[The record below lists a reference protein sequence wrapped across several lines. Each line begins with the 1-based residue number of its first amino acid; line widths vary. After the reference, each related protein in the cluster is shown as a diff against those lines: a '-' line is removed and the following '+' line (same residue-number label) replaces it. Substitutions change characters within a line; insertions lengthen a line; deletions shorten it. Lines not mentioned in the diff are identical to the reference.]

1 MMKAVGYRNAG
12 PVSDSQAL
20 EDIELAVPSP
30 TGRDIRVAVRAVSVN
45 PVDTKIR
52 RGVAPSP
59 GEYKVLG
66 WDAAGVVD
74 AVGPEATLF
83 KPGDEVFYAG
93 SLDRPGT
100 NSALHIVDER
110 IVGRKPRNLNFA
122 QAAALPLTAITAWEA
137 LFDRLKVTDPTP
149 EGGGSILVVGGAGGV
164 GSIAIQ
170 ILRQLTGLTIIATAS
185 RPETQAWVK
194 EMGAHHVVDHR
205 NPLNE
210 ELGRLGLPAP
220 GFVFST
226 TETDK
231 HLDAIVELMAP
242 QGRFCLI
249 DDPPPLDI
257 MKLKRKSLSLH
268 WELMFTRPLYGT
280 ADIEEQHRLLNR
292 VSAMVEESKIR
303 TTMSAHF
310 GAITAANLLKAHALI
325 ESGSARGKIVLEGFL
340 KIKAAGWIV
349 R

>member
-122 QAAALPLTAITAWEA
+122 EAAALPLTAITAWEA

-194 EMGAHHVVDHR
+194 EMGAHHVADHR

-280 ADIEEQHRLLNR
+280 ADIEEQHRLLNT
-292 VSAMVEESKIR
+292 VSDMVDEGRIR
-303 TTMSAHF
+303 STLTALY
-310 GAITAANLLKAHALI
+310 GRINAANLMSAHALI
-325 ESGSARGKIVLEGFL
+325 ESGSARGKVVLEGF
-340 KIKAAGWIV
+340 
-349 R
+349 

>member
-122 QAAALPLTAITAWEA
+122 EAAALPLTAITAWEA
-137 LFDRLKVTDPTP
+137 LFDRLKITDPTP

-194 EMGAHHVVDHR
+194 EMGAHHVADHR
-205 NPLNE
+205 KPLNE

-292 VSAMVEESKIR
+292 VSAMVEEGKIR

-325 ESGSARGKIVLEGFL
+325 ESGSARGKIVLEGF
-340 KIKAAGWIV
+340 
-349 R
+349 

>member
-110 IVGRKPRNLNFA
+110 IVGRKPRNLTFA
-122 QAAALPLTAITAWEA
+122 EAAALPLTAITAWEA

-194 EMGAHHVVDHR
+194 EMGAHHVADHR
-205 NPLNE
+205 KPLNE

-292 VSAMVEESKIR
+292 VSAMVEEGKIR

-325 ESGSARGKIVLEGFL
+325 ESGSARGKIVLEGF
-340 KIKAAGWIV
+340 
-349 R
+349 

>member
-20 EDIELAVPSP
+20 EDIELAVPST

-110 IVGRKPRNLNFA
+110 IVGRKPRNLTFA
-122 QAAALPLTAITAWEA
+122 EAAALPLTAITAWEA

-205 NPLNE
+205 KPLNE

-292 VSAMVEESKIR
+292 VSAMVEEGKIR

-325 ESGSARGKIVLEGFL
+325 ESGSARGKIVLEGF
-340 KIKAAGWIV
+340 
-349 R
+349 

>member
-122 QAAALPLTAITAWEA
+122 EAAALPLTAITAWEA

-194 EMGAHHVVDHR
+194 EMGAHHVADHR
-205 NPLNE
+205 KPLNG

-292 VSAMVEESKIR
+292 VSAMVEEGKIR

-325 ESGSARGKIVLEGFL
+325 ESGSARGKIVLEGF
-340 KIKAAGWIV
+340 
-349 R
+349 

>member
-194 EMGAHHVVDHR
+194 EMGAHHVADHR
-205 NPLNE
+205 KPLNE

-325 ESGSARGKIVLEGFL
+325 ESGSARGKIVLEGF
-340 KIKAAGWIV
+340 
-349 R
+349 

>member
-292 VSAMVEESKIR
+292 VSAMVEEGKIR

-325 ESGSARGKIVLEGFL
+325 ESGSARGKIVLEGF
-340 KIKAAGWIV
+340 
-349 R
+349 

>member
-1 MMKAVGYRNAG
+1 MKAVGYRNAG

-20 EDIELAVPSP
+20 EDITLPVPSP

-83 KPGDEVFYAG
+83 RPGDEVFYAG

-122 QAAALPLTAITAWEA
+122 ESAALPLTAITAWEA
-137 LFDRLKVTDPTP
+137 LFDRLKVTVPTP

-170 ILRQLTGLTIIATAS
+170 ILRQLTCLTIIATAS
-185 RPETQAWVK
+185 RPETRAWVR
-194 EMGAHHVVDHR
+194 EMGAHHVLDHR
-205 NPLNE
+205 KPLNE
-210 ELGRLGLPAP
+210 ELSGLGLPAP

-226 TETDK
+226 TETHK

-292 VSAMVEESKIR
+292 VSAMVEEGKIR

-325 ESGSARGKIVLEGFL
+325 ESGSARGKIVLEGF
-340 KIKAAGWIV
+340 
-349 R
+349 

>member
-122 QAAALPLTAITAWEA
+122 EAAALPLTAITAWEA

-194 EMGAHHVVDHR
+194 EMGAHHVADHR
-205 NPLNE
+205 KPLNE

-292 VSAMVEESKIR
+292 VSAMVEEGKIR

-325 ESGSARGKIVLEGFL
+325 ESGSARGKIVLEGF
-340 KIKAAGWIV
+340 
-349 R
+349 

>member
-52 RGVAPSP
+52 RGVAPPP
-59 GEYKVLG
+59 GEHKVLG

-194 EMGAHHVVDHR
+194 EMGAHHVIDHR
-205 NPLNE
+205 KPLNE

-325 ESGSARGKIVLEGFL
+325 ESGSARGKIVLEGF
-340 KIKAAGWIV
+340 
-349 R
+349 

>member
-110 IVGRKPRNLNFA
+110 IVGRKPRNLTFA
-122 QAAALPLTAITAWEA
+122 EAAALPLTAITAWEA

-194 EMGAHHVVDHR
+194 EMGAHHVADHR
-205 NPLNE
+205 KPLNE

-325 ESGSARGKIVLEGFL
+325 ESGSARGKIVLEGF
-340 KIKAAGWIV
+340 
-349 R
+349 

>member
-110 IVGRKPRNLNFA
+110 IVGRKPRNLTFA
-122 QAAALPLTAITAWEA
+122 EAAALPLTAITAWEA

-194 EMGAHHVVDHR
+194 EMGAHHVADHR

-292 VSAMVEESKIR
+292 VSAMVEEGKIR

-325 ESGSARGKIVLEGFL
+325 ESGSARGKIVLEGF
-340 KIKAAGWIV
+340 
-349 R
+349 

>member
-110 IVGRKPRNLNFA
+110 IVGRKPRNLTFA
-122 QAAALPLTAITAWEA
+122 EAAALPLTAITAWEA

-292 VSAMVEESKIR
+292 VSAMVEEGKIR

-325 ESGSARGKIVLEGFL
+325 ESGSARGKIVLEGF
-340 KIKAAGWIV
+340 
-349 R
+349 

>member
-20 EDIELAVPSP
+20 EDIELPVPSP

-110 IVGRKPRNLNFA
+110 IVGRKPRNLTFA
-122 QAAALPLTAITAWEA
+122 EAAALPLTAITAWEA
-137 LFDRLKVTDPTP
+137 LFDRLKITDPTP

-194 EMGAHHVVDHR
+194 EMGAHHVADHR
-205 NPLNE
+205 KPLNE

-292 VSAMVEESKIR
+292 GSAMVEESKIR

-325 ESGSARGKIVLEGFL
+325 ESGSARGKIVLEGF
-340 KIKAAGWIV
+340 
-349 R
+349 